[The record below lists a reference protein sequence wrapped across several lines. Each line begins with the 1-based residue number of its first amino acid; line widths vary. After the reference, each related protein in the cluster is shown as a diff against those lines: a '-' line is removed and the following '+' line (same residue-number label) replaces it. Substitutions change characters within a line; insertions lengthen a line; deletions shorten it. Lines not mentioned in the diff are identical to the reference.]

1 MHHAGPRPTAEKP
14 RAEGFTIH
22 DTWPPPD
29 GLCPER
35 IAGSQ
40 TTAPVDSVTLRD
52 ALADAKNKQTIVF
65 DETLDGGTIELSIV
79 GEEHSILKGEVMGIA
94 SQSTLNVRL
103 QAQDQLGTPRPADLL
118 GDIGAIEVP

>member
-1 MHHAGPRPTAEKP
+1 MRDHDRPRRSREQKGSRSTTP
-14 RAEGFTIH
+14 G
-22 DTWPPPD
+22 PPPD